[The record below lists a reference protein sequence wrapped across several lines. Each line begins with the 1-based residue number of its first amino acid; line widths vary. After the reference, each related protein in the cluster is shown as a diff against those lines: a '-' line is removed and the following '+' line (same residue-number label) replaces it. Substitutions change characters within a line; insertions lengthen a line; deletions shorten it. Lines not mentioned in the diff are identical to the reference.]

1 MDRRRLWPN
10 LLCAAGI
17 VVSVVGGRLFF
28 GGELRHGTVS
38 ELCLLSGSA
47 LVALSAFLGKT
58 RHRTFVYGALGLAVI
73 SVSAWIAYS
82 VWLTTHHSYSVPW
95 ITQYPLPL
103 IYWLGLWASLTG
115 AMLVLFASP
124 CASMPALGNVSIGRH
139 RWWWSRT
146 VSLVGLAVL
155 AIGIVT
161 QFLPRLL
168 PTWYIFLLTL
178 LGSGLVAIGA
188 YLGKSRYRT
197 FLCGALELTGCVP
210 ITLILI
216 ISPLYFEGFPRWWE
230 IVVWTYPIGLVMSC
244 VGAVL
249 VIVESFRRP
258 PVAQDNVEM
267 R

>member
-1 MDRRRLWPN
+1 MDKRTLWSRIP
-10 LLCAAGI
+10 CVAG
-17 VVSVVGGRLFF
+17 VAVSVLGGRLFF
-28 GGELRHGTVS
+28 GGELRRGSMS
-38 ELCLLSGSA
+38 ELCLLSGSG

-124 CASMPALGNVSIGRH
+124 CASMPALGDVSISRC

-168 PTWYIFLLTL
+168 PTWYIFLLIL
-178 LGSGLVAIGA
+178 LGSGLVALGA

-197 FLCGALELTGCVP
+197 FLYGALELTGCVP

-230 IVVWTYPIGLVMSC
+230 IVVWTYPIGLIMSC

-249 VIVESFRRP
+249 VIRESFRGRR
-258 PVAQDNVEM
+258 VSDDSVETA
-267 R
+267 